1 MGRDD
6 RRLACIRRGRLAH
19 RRAGAGESAD
29 GVWNDLD
36 GDHEPVDRIT
46 RLAEIARRHE
56 AGVELGEPARGE
68 VEGARAPLDADAAR
82 AALGRLRL
90 VQAVAKGRT
99 PPDLD
104 ALARFVAEFSQ
115 VVACAPWKRFVVEVN
130 PVKWSNRGVT
140 AVDGLVIIEEC

>member
-1 MGRDD
+1 M
-6 RRLACIRRGRLAH
+6 
-19 RRAGAGESAD
+19 RRAFDALAATARDGAIELDGVYVQQMVAGGAEVIVSALRDPVAGVVVSCGAGGA
-29 GVWNDLD
+29 L
-36 GDHEPVDRIT
+36 T
-46 RLAEIARRHE
+46 
-56 AGVELGEPARGE
+56 ELIDD
-68 VEGARAPLDADAAR
+68 VVIARAPLDADAAR